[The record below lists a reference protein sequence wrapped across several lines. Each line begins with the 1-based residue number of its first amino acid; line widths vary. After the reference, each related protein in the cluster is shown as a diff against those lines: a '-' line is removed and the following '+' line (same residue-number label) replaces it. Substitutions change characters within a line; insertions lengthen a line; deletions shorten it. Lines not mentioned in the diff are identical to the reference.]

1 MTVSYLDTVAAI
13 EAAEARGGLTYGEI
27 TRAMRVHVRSLAAEG
42 HVAAYLGD
50 DEGTELNNPSGVI
63 WFTETGGNYV
73 SMLREA
79 GVLGE
84 PLPERKPRAKRTKT
98 RRRKTTVTKKT
109 TTVPTPAE
117 SVEPTNPLKPSN
129 AVRRVA
135 GNTVDQ
141 WQKTPVVSE
150 DDRFEALE
158 RKVSA
163 LMAALV
169 A

>member
-42 HVAAYLGD
+42 HVAAYTGD
-50 DEGTELNNPSGVI
+50 DEGTELNNPEGVI

-73 SMLREA
+73 AMLREA

-98 RRRKTTVTKKT
+98 RRRKTTKAK
-109 TTVPTPAE
+109 TVPTPTE
-117 SVEPTNPLKPSN
+117 SIVTPVLPKGSK
-129 AVRRVA
+129 ARRVP
-135 GNTVDQ
+135 GNHLGDQ
-141 WQKTPVVSE
+141 LKVEVPAENVNGFSRSVLE
-150 DDRFEALE
+150 DMIAEA
-158 RKVSA
+158 VSA
-163 LMAALV
+163 ALK

>member
-42 HVAAYLGD
+42 HVAAYTGD
-50 DEGTELNNPSGVI
+50 DEGTELNNPEGVI

-73 SMLREA
+73 AMLREA

-84 PLPERKPRAKRTKT
+84 PLPERKPKAKRTKT
-98 RRRKTTVTKKT
+98 RRRKTTKK
-109 TTVPTPAE
+109 TTVPTPTE
-117 SVEPTNPLKPSN
+117 SIE
-129 AVRRVA
+129 
-135 GNTVDQ
+135 
-141 WQKTPVVSE
+141 TPVLPKGSKARRIPGNQHGDTLHTVTE
-150 DDRFEALE
+150 VTDADRVEALE

-163 LMAALV
+163 LMAALT